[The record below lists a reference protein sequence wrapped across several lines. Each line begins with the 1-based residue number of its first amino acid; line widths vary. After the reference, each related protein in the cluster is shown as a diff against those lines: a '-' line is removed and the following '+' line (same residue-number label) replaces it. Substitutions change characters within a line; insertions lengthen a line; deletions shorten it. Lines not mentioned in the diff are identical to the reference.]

1 MTHSDTPP
9 EALAPEALGDAA
21 LRDTARTDLDPV
33 GGTAAVRAAA
43 GAVTATVVV
52 VVPVFL
58 LGGLSVLIAR
68 DLHFSPAGLGGLVS
82 AYFAVGALCS
92 VPTGHLVERYGA
104 RRTTRAG
111 ILLAAAAMLLIAVAA
126 RSYTSLLA
134 LVALAGAAN
143 GLGQLGSNLSL
154 ARSVPRHRQGVAFG
168 VKQAAIPIST
178 LIAGVAVP
186 VVGLTLGWRWAFGL
200 AALVACAALF
210 ALPPD
215 RGGHARGRVRERSS
229 RTGALVVVAAAAML
243 ASGTA
248 NALGSFLVASAVE
261 RGIDAGTAG
270 LVLAAGSV
278 LGIAGRITAGWLADR
293 RAGGHL
299 LVVTGMLALG
309 AGGLA
314 LLAAPGHLALLVGTL
329 AGFGLGWA
337 WPGLLNFAVV
347 RIERDAPAAAT
358 SITQTGVYAG
368 GAAGPLAFGALAH
381 TTSYSTAW
389 LTSAAVMV
397 LAAALMVLGRKLLL
411 APLPPR

>member
-1 MTHSDTPP
+1 MDHSDMQVTATPP
-9 EALAPEALGDAA
+9 EALAPEAAPGAVDAPTGA
-21 LRDTARTDLDPV
+21 
-33 GGTAAVRAAA
+33 AAVRAAA
-43 GAVTATVVV
+43 GAVTATVAV

-68 DLHFSPAGLGGLVS
+68 DLHFSPAGLGALVS
-82 AYFAVGALCS
+82 VYFGVGALCA
-92 VPTGHLVERYGA
+92 VPTGRLVERYGA
-104 RRTTRAG
+104 RRTIRAG
-111 ILLAAAAMLLIAVAA
+111 IVLAAVTMLLIAVAA
-126 RSYTSLLA
+126 RSYATLFA
-134 LVALAGAAN
+134 LIALAGAAN
-143 GLGQLGSNLSL
+143 GLGQLGSNLSV
-154 ARSVPRHRQGVAFG
+154 ARSVPAHRQGVAFG

-178 LIAGVAVP
+178 LVAGLAVP
-186 VVGLTLGWRWAFGL
+186 TVGLTLGWRWAFGL
-200 AALVACAALF
+200 AALLACAALF

-215 RGGHARGRVRERSS
+215 HGASRRGQPAQRAS
-229 RTGALVVVAAAAML
+229 RTGALVVVSIAGVL

-248 NALGSFLVASAVE
+248 NALGSFLVSSAVD
-261 RGIDAGTAG
+261 RGISEGTAG
-270 LVLAAGSV
+270 LVLAAGSA
-278 LGIAGRITAGWLADR
+278 LGITGRIGAGWLADR

-314 LLAAPGHLALLVGTL
+314 LLAVPGHVALVVGTL

-368 GAAGPLAFGALAH
+368 GAAGPLAFGALVHA
-381 TTSYSTAW
+381 TSYSTAW
-389 LTSAAVMV
+389 LASAAVMV